1 VFSLPDPRPCVQEA
15 GCACELCLAEQL
27 SPEEASTLYAA
38 VAACCS
44 PLDGWLPLS
53 PQHRRVTLALVALG
67 LLVPDPDPT
76 NAEVYLF
83 TPLGFAVA
91 ATRLLLYEATLARLM
106 AAGAVAGGAL
116 ATHLN

>member
-1 VFSLPDPRPCVQEA
+1 MFSLPDVRPCMQEA

-53 PQHRRVTLALVALG
+53 PQQRRVTRDLVALG
-67 LLVPDPDPT
+67 LLAPDPDPT
-76 NAEVYLF
+76 TAEIYLF

-91 ATRLLLYEATLARLM
+91 ATRLLFYEATLARLM
-106 AAGAVAGGAL
+106 AAHALSREPL
-116 ATHLN
+116 ATRLH